1 MTDTENQTRLPLLGN
16 VPQELISQI
25 QTMRRNPADFYFRRK
40 ASCSLGCDRKGERSS
55 YQLGHVDDV
64 EAGTW
69 CPNHGWLS
77 FDSVALP
84 PTERL
89 TAAEVEDRR
98 LSDRR
103 KADFARRKAQPTNPT
118 NPTTQPAKER

>member
-1 MTDTENQTRLPLLGN
+1 MLPTDMDVKTPLQGN
-16 VPQELISQI
+16 VPQELISEI
-25 QTMRRNPADFYFRRK
+25 QTMRRNPTDFYFRRK

-55 YQLGHVDDV
+55 YQIGHADAS

-69 CPNHGWLS
+69 CPTHGWLT

-89 TAAEVEDRR
+89 LPWEIEERR
-98 LSDRR
+98 LARRR
-103 KADFARRKAQPTNPT
+103 KDEFARRKEQR
-118 NPTTQPAKER
+118 Q